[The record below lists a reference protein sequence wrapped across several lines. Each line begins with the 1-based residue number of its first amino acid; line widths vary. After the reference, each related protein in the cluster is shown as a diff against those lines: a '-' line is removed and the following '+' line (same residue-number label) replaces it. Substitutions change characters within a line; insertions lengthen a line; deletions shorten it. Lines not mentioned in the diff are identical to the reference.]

1 MRKLFFDIFSFNATI
16 IMEMENILF
25 IATMIIVFIPFLLIL
40 VPSLFSFF
48 YGLRIKEKGYKRLL
62 IWIILH
68 YFVSIIDILVI
79 AFLTIGIRN
88 IDSNPSFNIVE
99 NIQNSITGAS
109 ILTILNVPVMYLGLF
124 VQNLRQRHLK

>member
-1 MRKLFFDIFSFNATI
+1 
-16 IMEMENILF
+16 MENILF